1 MNMMR
6 NDAPRRP
13 VPPSAP
19 GQRDQGLAR
28 PGPARTPGAAAKRP
42 GTGKVEDIFQIIR
55 QLCDLLTKENA
66 ALKRH
71 RNDEVKAM
79 TERKEQLSRLYQGHM
94 NAIHRDPSLLKALD
108 PAKRNAMA
116 QSAMRLGDLMQEN
129 ASLLKANIESIN
141 MFFKA
146 VTNAVRDRQ
155 EEKAAAYTANGAMN
169 AYGLTRRNLA
179 VSYNQTM

>member
-1 MNMMR
+1 MNMLR
-6 NDAPRRP
+6 NDTAQRRTPQDGSKPDLHASRNAPVRG
-13 VPPSAP
+13 AK
-19 GQRDQGLAR
+19 GQR
-28 PGPARTPGAAAKRP
+28 P
-42 GTGKVEDIFQIIR
+42 GKVEDIFQIIR
-55 QLCDLLTKENA
+55 QLCDLLTRENA

-71 RNDEVKAM
+71 RNEDVKAM

-94 NAIHRDPSLLKALD
+94 NKIHRDPSQLQALD
-108 PAKRNAMA
+108 PVKRNAMA
-116 QSAMRLGDLMQEN
+116 QAAMRLGDLMQEN

-146 VTNAVRDRQ
+146 VTHAVRDRH
-155 EEKAAAYTANGAMN
+155 EEKAAAYSSNGAMN

>member
-6 NDAPRRP
+6 NDVTQRRAPRPMSTPAPARSAPRR
-13 VPPSAP
+13 AP
-19 GQRDQGLAR
+19 GGRAK
-28 PGPARTPGAAAKRP
+28 GASVA
-42 GTGKVEDIFQIIR
+42 KVEDMFQIIR

-71 RNDEVKAM
+71 RHDDVKTM
-79 TERKEQLSRLYQGHM
+79 IERKEQLSRLYQGHM
-94 NAIHRDPSLLKALD
+94 NTIHRDPSQLKALD
-108 PAKRNAMA
+108 PIKRNAMA
-116 QSAMRLGDLMQEN
+116 QSAMHLGNLMQEN

-146 VTNAVRDRQ
+146 VTSAVRDRQ
-155 EEKAAAYTANGAMN
+155 EKKSTAYSSNGVMN

-179 VSYNQTM
+179 VSFNQTM

>member
-1 MNMMR
+1 MNMTR
-6 NDAPRRP
+6 NDTTQRRAPRTAPSPNSRASR
-13 VPPSAP
+13 SAP
-19 GQRDQGLAR
+19 NR
-28 PGPARTPGAAAKRP
+28 GAKSP
-42 GTGKVEDIFQIIR
+42 QPGKVEDIFQIIR

-71 RNDEVKAM
+71 RHDDVKAM

-94 NAIHRDPSLLKALD
+94 NTVHRDPSQLQAMD
-108 PAKRNAMA
+108 PVKRNAMA

-146 VTNAVRDRQ
+146 VTNAVRDRH
-155 EEKAAAYTANGAMN
+155 EEKAAAYSSDGAMN

>member
-1 MNMMR
+1 MNMIR
-6 NDAPRRP
+6 NDRPSQRPTPRP
-13 VPPSAP
+13 A
-19 GQRDQGLAR
+19 QGSGAA
-28 PGPARTPGAAAKRP
+28 PARGPQNRGSRKPQSMKA
-42 GTGKVEDIFQIIR
+42 EDIFQIVR
-55 QLCDLLTKENA
+55 QLSDLLTRENA

-71 RNDEVKAM
+71 RHEDVKAM

-94 NAIHRDPSLLKALD
+94 NSIHRDPSQLQALE
-108 PAKRNAMA
+108 PAKRNALA
-116 QSAMRLGDLMQEN
+116 QAAMRLGDLMQEN

-146 VTNAVRDRQ
+146 VTNAVKDRH
-155 EEKAAAYTANGAMN
+155 EEKSASYSSNGAMN

>member
-1 MNMMR
+1 MDLMQDKTHEHR
-6 NDAPRRP
+6 PPR
-13 VPPSAP
+13 
-19 GQRDQGLAR
+19 
-28 PGPARTPGAAAKRP
+28 PAQSPAQSPAQAIAKGT
-42 GTGKVEDIFQIIR
+42 GTGKGKIEDISQIVR
-55 QLCDLLTKENA
+55 QLCDLLTRENA

-71 RNDEVKAM
+71 RHNEIQAM

-94 NAIHRDPSLLKALD
+94 NNIHRDPSQLKSLD

-146 VTNAVRDRQ
+146 ITNAVRDQQ
-155 EEKAAAYTANGAMN
+155 EKKAAAYTSDGAMN

-179 VSYNQTM
+179 VSFNQTM

>member
-19 GQRDQGLAR
+19 SQAR
-28 PGPARTPGAAAKRP
+28 PASARAPGAASKGP
-42 GTGKVEDIFQIIR
+42 GAIIR

-71 RNDEVKAM
+71 RNDDVKAL
-79 TERKEQLSRLYQGHM
+79 TERKEQLARLYQGHM
-94 NAIHRDPSLLKALD
+94 NAIHRDPSQIKALD

-116 QSAMRLGDLMQEN
+116 QASMRLGDLMQEN

-155 EEKAAAYTANGAMN
+155 EKKAAAYTSNGAMN

>member
-19 GQRDQGLAR
+19 SQAR
-28 PGPARTPGAAAKRP
+28 PASARAPGAASKGP
-42 GTGKVEDIFQIIR
+42 GAGKVEDIFQIIR

-71 RNDEVKAM
+71 RNDDVKAL
-79 TERKEQLSRLYQGHM
+79 TERKEQLARLYQGHM
-94 NAIHRDPSLLKALD
+94 NAIHRDPSQIKALD

-116 QSAMRLGDLMQEN
+116 QASMRLGDLMQEN

-155 EEKAAAYTANGAMN
+155 EKKAAAYTSNGAMN

>member
-6 NDAPRRP
+6 NDTTQRRTPQVAPSPPSRAPRG
-13 VPPSAP
+13 AP
-19 GQRDQGLAR
+19 GRGAK
-28 PGPARTPGAAAKRP
+28 GPQIT
-42 GTGKVEDIFQIIR
+42 KVEGTFQIIR
-55 QLCDLLTKENA
+55 QLCDLLIKENA

-71 RNDEVKAM
+71 RFGDVKTM

-94 NAIHRDPSLLKALD
+94 NSIHRDPSQLQALD
-108 PAKRNAMA
+108 PVKRNAMA
-116 QSAMRLGDLMQEN
+116 QAAMRLGELMQEN

-146 VTNAVRDRQ
+146 VTNAVRDRH
-155 EEKAAAYTANGAMN
+155 EEKAAAYSSNGAMN

>member
-6 NDAPRRP
+6 NDTPRQRGP
-13 VPPSAP
+13 HAGPKSALHASGSAP
-19 GQRDQGLAR
+19 SRGAK
-28 PGPARTPGAAAKRP
+28 GPQPA
-42 GTGKVEDIFQIIR
+42 KVEDIFQIIR

-71 RNDEVKAM
+71 RNEDVKAM

-94 NAIHRDPSLLKALD
+94 NKIHRDPSQLQALD
-108 PAKRNAMA
+108 PVKRNAMA
-116 QSAMRLGDLMQEN
+116 QAAMRLGDLMQEN

-146 VTNAVRDRQ
+146 VTNAVRDRH
-155 EEKAAAYTANGAMN
+155 EEKAAAYSSDGAMN